1 MGGPNHTQS
10 AIDVTGA
17 TKNLAITELRKRV
30 REHWDAFSPA
40 ARSVC
45 RLLTEISPERLLY
58 LSASELGEETQT
70 SNATVVRTLQALGYE
85 GLADLKR
92 QVARPFSTDIA
103 PEVRARR
110 RIESVGGDLGKV
122 WQSVLAEAGDRLQL
136 LGRLFAA
143 EQYARAVAL
152 LLEAR
157 QIITYGH
164 GASFVVAEHLAMK
177 LRRMGR
183 RSHAIVSSGFR
194 LADDLLAVENGDV
207 VVVFVPGRM
216 PVDVQAL
223 LDRIRAVGASGIL
236 ITDELV
242 GELDDQVTVTLQ
254 APNTPTGLTAEP
266 FTSLVLAD
274 GLAQGVAAADVEL
287 TVEASH
293 TLTTIRQQLN
303 Y

>member
-1 MGGPNHTQS
+1 
-10 AIDVTGA
+10 
-17 TKNLAITELRKRV
+17 LRKRV
-30 REHWDAFSPA
+30 REHWEGFSPA
-40 ARSVC
+40 ARAVC
-45 RLLTEISPERLLY
+45 RLLTEITPERLLY

-92 QVARPFSTDIA
+92 QVAKPFSTDIA

-110 RIESVGGDLGKV
+110 RLESVGRDLDSV
-122 WQSVLAEAGDRLQL
+122 WESVIDEATDRLQL
-136 LGRLFAA
+136 LARLFAA
-143 EQYARAVAL
+143 EEYAQAVAV

-157 QIITYGH
+157 QILTYGH

-183 RSHAIVSSGFR
+183 RSRAMVSSGFR
-194 LADDLLAVENGDV
+194 LADDLLDVEAGDAVV
-207 VVVFVPGRM
+207 IFVPGRL
-216 PVDVQAL
+216 PIDVQAL

-236 ITDELV
+236 ITDELL
-242 GELDDQVTVTLQ
+242 GQLDDQVTVTLQ

-266 FTSLVLAD
+266 LTSLVLAD
-274 GLAQGVAAADVEL
+274 GLAQGVAAADVER

-293 TLTTIRQQLN
+293 TLTTIRQQLG